1 MESMC
6 VNTLYSGIDMVLHIL
21 LYPDRRI
28 YCDTGCIYS
37 CFLDMDFEAE
47 EGQCDVLY
55 GVVCSMC
62 IVNPNVLEVG
72 TGIL

>member
-1 MESMC
+1 MYISGGM
-6 VNTLYSGIDMVLHIL
+6 VYLLLLYSN
-21 LYPDRRI
+21 RRI